1 MRKESNFVGTE
12 EELTALMKNSLKN
25 FTKDQVWL
33 DEIQSSVSA
42 QEYINIC
49 ESLAECVDRGYFN
62 DIGYIVLMNK
72 TIIFH
77 PNKMTCTIA
86 SESISEEELKKLRE
100 NIGYEPY
107 SLTQSGKDF
116 LNS

>member
-1 MRKESNFVGTE
+1 MREGSNFVGTE
-12 EELTALMKNSLKN
+12 EELLKLMKDSLKK
-25 FTKDQVWL
+25 FTKDRIWL
-33 DEIQSSVSA
+33 DEIQSSVSE

-62 DIGYIVLMNK
+62 DIGYNVLMNK

-86 SESISEEELKKLRE
+86 SENISEEELKKLRE

-107 SLTQSGKDF
+107 SLTQLGKDF